1 MTGVDF
7 EQCRQLAEKWW
18 PGITWTLDRDTI
30 RDFDRISL
38 TAGRKAIDQLKG
50 EPSDRYPALAKFLRA
65 CNAAQGAL
73 PKVAE
78 TPETCTHRWG
88 VLDEREQVFERERQ
102 SKPDSLRLAVCVLC
116 HTESWGVHRVGSDP
130 GQETAA

>member
-38 TAGRKAIDQLKG
+38 TAGRKAIDQLKAD
-50 EPSDRYPALAKFLRA
+50 PSDRYPSLAKFLRA
-65 CNAAQGAL
+65 CKAVQGAL
-73 PKVAE
+73 PRVAE
-78 TPETCTHRWG
+78 TPETCVHSWG
-88 VLDEREQVFERERQ
+88 VLDEREQAFERERQ
-102 SKPDSLRLAVCVLC
+102 SKPDSLRLAVCTLC
-116 HTESWGVHRVGSDP
+116 YLESWGVHRVESDP
-130 GQETAA
+130 KRETAA